1 MLGSALLHL
10 NLAVFINIACLV
22 VGLYAVVGRYIVFL
36 VRISTTRSV
45 YDKNYCHER
54 FNFGVVLVG
63 GEVGER
69 GGEVDLALCGSSDG
83 GVLGEL
89 HRLEAD
95 ESSQQKD
102 NDQR

>member
-1 MLGSALLHL
+1 M
-10 NLAVFINIACLV
+10 
-22 VGLYAVVGRYIVFL
+22 YAVVGRYIVFL

-45 YDKNYCHER
+45 YDKNCCHER

-89 HRLEAD
+89 HHLEAD
-95 ESSQQKD
+95 ESSQQKE
-102 NDQR
+102 ND